1 MLLKPNR
8 VVDSMVPRPFTI
20 RRVIRETHDTV
31 TLHLSDSSNGGG
43 FGFAPGQFNM
53 IYLFGVGEVAISISG
68 DPTRPDALAHTVRAV
83 GTVTEPLA
91 AQKRGASLGVR
102 GPYGNGWPLDQA
114 ARCGSDLLLLAGG
127 IGLAPLRPAIYH
139 VLRHRKQFG
148 RFTLL
153 YGARTPADLLYA
165 KELERWRME
174 PGFTVRTIVDR
185 ASRSWLGPVG
195 VLTDLLRATE
205 IDPANTIAMMC
216 GPEAMMRFTRRELR
230 ERGLADED
238 IFVSMERN
246 MKCATGVCG
255 HCQFGPAF
263 VCKDG
268 PVFPI
273 NRIAPLLGIR
283 EL

>member
-1 MLLKPNR
+1 VLLKLGG

-20 RRVIRETHDTV
+20 RRVIRENHDTITV
-31 TLHLSDSSNGGG
+31 HLIDPNASDG
-43 FGFAPGQFNM
+43 FRFAPGQFNM
-53 IYLFGVGEVAISISG
+53 IYLFGVGEVAVSISS
-68 DPTRPDALAHTVRAV
+68 DPTKPKPLAHTVRAV
-83 GTVTEPLA
+83 GTVTEPLT
-91 AQKRGASLGVR
+91 AQKRGASLGVC
-102 GPYGNGWPLDQA
+102 GPYGSGWPLDQA
-114 ARCGSDLLLLAGG
+114 ARRGSDLLLLAGG
-127 IGLAPLRPAIYH
+127 IGLAPLRPVIYH
-139 VLRHRKQFG
+139 VLHHRKQFG

-165 KELERWRME
+165 KELERWQTQPR
-174 PGFTVRTIVDR
+174 FIVRAIVDR
-185 ASRSWLGPVG
+185 AGRSWLGPVG

-216 GPEAMMRFTRRELR
+216 GPEAMMRFAQRELR

-238 IFVSMERN
+238 IFLSMERN

-268 PVFPI
+268 PVFPL
-273 NRIAPLLGIR
+273 NRIAPFLGIR
-283 EL
+283 EF